1 MNILTNE
8 RLIKIASWRETYGAN
23 ASVMIPAEEA
33 EELVQRLLTAETK
46 LAGLYAQ
53 KPFMHGIAD
62 PDGTAYF
69 DECCVG
75 DLGLMNE
82 QVATLNDDLDEGAPR
97 YSVVA
102 LYREPVPDEVAD
114 RIKPVLPVRDAFGFW
129 RHPNRIETPFDEGG
143 APTRDYIA
151 WFAERG
157 MEVDFVYMNQVF
169 CDDCVYGEYVERP
182 ALHWN
187 PESPFGEGW
196 ILTAI
201 FETEEGPCAEWV
213 RYKDGDA

>member
-82 QVATLNDDLDEGAPR
+82 QVATLNDDLEEGAPR

-102 LYREPVPDEVAD
+102 LYREPVPDERNKRIAELEAQLAGVNQKAKNYEEVAYG
-114 RIKPVLPVRDAFGFW
+114 LSG
-129 RHPNRIETPFDEGG
+129 
-143 APTRDYIA
+143 
-151 WFAERG
+151 
-157 MEVDFVYMNQVF
+157 EVDALKAQLAEPRGQQY
-169 CDDCVYGEYVERP
+169 EYK
-182 ALHWN
+182 N
-187 PESPFGEGW
+187 
-196 ILTAI
+196 
-201 FETEEGPCAEWV
+201 
-213 RYKDGDA
+213 